1 VGAVTFSLWD
11 WDRASRNDFLG
22 RVTLKKDDIPFNKYA
37 LPLARPA
44 LLVLT
49 SERKHNILHSFAPGR
64 EVLRWFPLYRTKA
77 RQGDVVHGELLLRIH
92 HVVRLSLSQQYRNF
106 PF

>member
-1 VGAVTFSLWD
+1 VNANT
-11 WDRASRNDFLG
+11 
-22 RVTLKKDDIPFNKYA
+22 
-37 LPLARPA
+37 
-44 LLVLT
+44 
-49 SERKHNILHSFAPGR
+49 NILHSFAPGR

-92 HVVRLSLSQQYRNF
+92 HVVRAFFIQTISKKEN